1 MLLLG
6 NNYKQTVFRK
16 KKLCSGKVTPGILS
30 AIGKTRKK
38 GVNRMVT
45 GLETVGGGGSTSSGA
60 NKPMEK
66 NDIYLQIL
74 KGYFLKDNGVYLF
87 PFFKTEHLNWCLEN
101 EEIRSNRTACKTNSH
116 TSSFLRRWEITGST
130 NRAIKKF
137 IHCLAPSST

>member
-45 GLETVGGGGSTSSGA
+45 GLETVGGGGVHHL
-60 NKPMEK
+60 E
-66 NDIYLQIL
+66 QINL
-74 KGYFLKDNGVYLF
+74 WRRMISI
-87 PFFKTEHLNWCLEN
+87 FKY
-101 EEIRSNRTACKTNSH
+101 
-116 TSSFLRRWEITGST
+116 
-130 NRAIKKF
+130 
-137 IHCLAPSST
+137 